1 MQYMQKGQFSLMK
14 KVYMRTYRRGG
25 LLLSKLAL

>member
-1 MQYMQKGQFSLMK
+1 MQKGQFSLMK